1 MINSLLSQEWIN
13 RLAGFNRIIV
23 GFSGGL
29 DSTVLLHTLAAHP
42 SLYSRIIAV
51 HVNHGISEHAL
62 SWQKQC
68 EQFCLALDVSF
79 IAKAVAFDRS
89 ANIEEGARNARYAV
103 FSSLLSESDCLILGH
118 HMDDQAETLLLQ
130 LFRGSGVDGLASMKE
145 ITAFGNSRIGRPFL
159 SHSRKELEAYAAA
172 NQLHWIDDESNLDQH
187 YSRNYL
193 RHRIMPLLE
202 KKWPSVTGNLAR
214 SASHCQ
220 QAQDNLFDLALIDS
234 FELSKDKLHITPL
247 IGLKRARIT
256 NVLRAWLKV
265 SAIQSPSMHTFNR
278 LIDEAMFASMDAM
291 PLISWDGARIR
302 RYQDYLYIDRVG
314 QAALPTS
321 TEWLEFPNPISIANG
336 LIRLSAAG
344 ADKGMLIP
352 DGARVEIRF
361 RQAGEQLF
369 LYGQTKKL
377 KKLMQEWGIPP
388 WLRGSIPLLYVD
400 NQLAAVVGYAISD
413 LFYTTNTSAWVIS
426 SNTLAD

>member
-1 MINSLLSQEWIN
+1 MINSLLSNAWLN

-29 DSTVLLHTLAAHP
+29 DSTVLLHILSAHP
-42 SLYSRIIAV
+42 SLHSRIIAV
-51 HVNHGISEHAL
+51 HVNHGISEHAVF
-62 SWQKQC
+62 WQNHC
-68 EQFCLALDVSF
+68 EQFCHALDVFF
-79 IAKAVAFDRS
+79 IAKAVEFDRS

-103 FSSLLSESDCLILGH
+103 FSSVLSASDCLILGH

-130 LFRGSGVDGLASMKE
+130 LFRGSGIDGLASMKE
-145 ITAFGNSRIGRPFL
+145 LSQLGNSWIGRPFL
-159 SHSRKELEAYAAA
+159 SHSRKELEDYAVA

-193 RHRIMPLLE
+193 RHSIMPLLE
-202 KKWPSVTGNLAR
+202 KKWPSVTGNLVR

-220 QAQDNLFDLALIDS
+220 QAQDNLFDLALIDAQ
-234 FELSKDKLHITPL
+234 ELTKDRLHITPL
-247 IGLKRARIT
+247 KGLKRARIA
-256 NVLRAWLKV
+256 NVLRAWLKI

-291 PLISWDGARIR
+291 PLISWEGARIR

-314 QAALPTS
+314 QAALPAS
-321 TEWLEFPNPISIANG
+321 TEWLGFPKPISIANG
-336 LIRLSAAG
+336 LIRLSATG
-344 ADKGMLIP
+344 ADKGMHIR

-361 RQAGEQLF
+361 RQAGEQLI
-369 LYGQTKKL
+369 LHGQTKRL

-388 WLRGSIPLLYVD
+388 WLRGSIPLIYVD

-413 LFYTTNTSAWVIS
+413 LFYITNSIPWIIS
-426 SNTLAD
+426 VSTQAD